1 MEPIEDLIKKYNAG
15 QCTVEEKLWL
25 EQWYQSFDLNRNE
38 KKASRDEMERLKE
51 EAWQIL
57 QKKMNSQPIA
67 TPAGLKQRQFNWW
80 LYAAAAIF
88 LAVIGGFGVYIFQ
101 QDQNIERTTSAPQNK
116 EAMKDIVP
124 GSRKAQ
130 LVLGDGS
137 IISLDSAKT
146 MQLTEKDG
154 TDIDKVSGRLVYNSG
169 AGNGAILF
177 NTLTTPRGG
186 EYQLVLPDGSKVW
199 LNASSSLKFPTRF
212 DGSSRTV
219 FLNGEAYFEVARN
232 EKMPFHVKLN
242 DGMDVEVLGTHFNI
256 MGYDDESE
264 IKTTLAEGRV
274 KVSKESVTVFLT
286 PAKQAVLN
294 KSEKS
299 LVVNNADVSKEL
311 AWKNGMIEFNG
322 EDLHYIMRQLSRW
335 YDVDIYFERQIPKG
349 RYEGAIRRE
358 APLSKVLEILKLAG
372 VEFKMENRK
381 ILITGG

>member
-1 MEPIEDLIKKYNAG
+1 
-15 QCTVEEKLWL
+15 
-25 EQWYQSFDLNRNE
+25 
-38 KKASRDEMERLKE
+38 MERLKE

>member
-1 MEPIEDLIKKYNAG
+1 MEPIEDLIKKYNSG
-15 QCTVEEKLWL
+15 QCTVEEKFLL
-25 EQWYQSFDLNRNE
+25 EQWYQSFDLSENE
-38 KKASRDEMERLKE
+38 KSPSPDEIGRLRE

-57 QKKMNSQPIA
+57 QKKMNSEPIDISE
-67 TPAGLKQRQFNWW
+67 GLKQRHFR

-88 LAVIGGFGVYIFQ
+88 IGVIIGLGIYIFQ
-101 QDQNIERTTSAPQNK
+101 QNQNIGKNTTSTLQNK
-116 EAMKDIVP
+116 EKTREILP
-124 GSRKAQ
+124 GGSKAR

-137 IISLDSAKT
+137 VISLDSAKN
-146 MQLTEKDG
+146 MQLTETDG
-154 TDIDKVSGRLVYNSG
+154 TDIDKVSGRLIYNSI
-169 AGNGAILF
+169 AGNGKILF

-212 DGSSRTV
+212 VGKERTV
-219 FLNGEAYFEVARN
+219 FLNGEAYFEVSRN

-242 DGMDVEVLGTHFNI
+242 EGMDVEVLGTHFNI

-264 IKTTLAEGRV
+264 IRTTLEEGKV
-274 KVSKESVTVFLT
+274 KVSKESATVFLT
-286 PAKQAVLN
+286 PAKQAVLS
-294 KSEKS
+294 KSKKS
-299 LVVNNADVSKEL
+299 LLVTNADVSKAL

-322 EDLHYIMRQLSRW
+322 DELPYIMRQLSRW
-335 YDVDIYFERQIPKG
+335 YDVNIYFETEIPKG

-372 VEFKMENRK
+372 VEFKMENRN